1 MMKKLSYGLFLLLI
15 LILVFIFLSQEKQST
30 SIDLVQS
37 KAPEL
42 TKTIDALAEQGRIPK
57 IKKEDV
63 ISEIAKNDE
72 QYGIFACI
80 PDFLAWDGERLDN
93 SINEFLNSTSTISN
107 ETTQL
112 IYSVFSSV
120 NSSEERIERLNSAI
134 ESGAQHPII
143 ALNFIKYCSDTDSE
157 LCNEEAIEN
166 AIQLDYH
173 NGAIWLQS
181 AIYFSKYNNEAKVIE
196 SLQKLL
202 QANFFNER
210 YGEQIVFYAEAL
222 EAELGLSFNLG
233 ALGGLGHSASQ
244 PVTFRYLTQWCKAK
258 SKDVL
263 VSDICIS
270 ASNDIRLR
278 AKTAMTK
285 MLGNS
290 IQYEIFSSRGDK
302 ESMENSERQMFN
314 NYPKGLSKDIELML
328 FLDPQL
334 AYQYFTMLD
343 LIGEDSTQ
351 SMIMKDSETL
361 YTNFD
366 SCSAVKAMSEFFL

>member
-1 MMKKLSYGLFLLLI
+1 MKKFSYGFVLLLI
-15 LILVFIFLSQEKQST
+15 FVSIFLSQEQEST

-42 TKTIDALAEQGRIPK
+42 TKTLDTLVEQGRISQ
-57 IKKEDV
+57 IKKENV

-80 PDFLAWDGERLDN
+80 PDFLAWDGEGLDN
-93 SINEFLNSTSTISN
+93 SINEFQNSAGNLRDETS
-107 ETTQL
+107 QL
-112 IYSVFSSV
+112 IYSVFSRV

-134 ESGAQHPII
+134 ASGAQHPII

-157 LCNEEAIEN
+157 LCNVEAIEK

-173 NGAIWLQS
+173 NGAIWLNA
-181 AIYFSKYNNEAKVIE
+181 AIYFSKHNNEAKVIE

-202 QANFFNER
+202 QANFYNER

-244 PVTFRYLTQWCKAK
+244 PFNFRYLTQWCKGK
-258 SKDVL
+258 SEDVL

-270 ASNDIRLR
+270 TSNDIRLR
-278 AKTAMTK
+278 AKATSTK
-285 MLGNS
+285 MYGNS
-290 IQYEIFSSRGDK
+290 IQYEIFSSRGDN
-302 ESMENSERQMFN
+302 ESMENSETQMFN
-314 NYPKGLSKDIELML
+314 IYPKGFSKDIELML
-328 FLDPQL
+328 MLDPQL
-334 AYQYFTMLD
+334 AYQYFTMFD
-343 LIGEDSTQ
+343 LLGEGSTQ

-361 YTNFD
+361 YANFD
-366 SCSAVKAMSEFFL
+366 SCSAVKSMSEFFL